1 MELFFADLKLKLDS
15 YKDSEKILSS
25 SFTNKN
31 NCKNYVLPK
40 IFKKA
45 AVLCLIETDKKRLN
59 ILLTLRSRQLTNHP
73 GQISFPGGKVNSKE
87 SFYDCA
93 LRETEEEIGLKN
105 KNINILGEL
114 DMYLSGSNFLIKP
127 VIGFINKNYK
137 ISLNKAEVEKVI
149 YFPIDHLFIK
159 QNVKSKFYIDSNKNK
174 KMFYYDINWK
184 NHRIWGTTAIIL
196 VHLSKIISSV
206 I

>member
-1 MELFFADLKLKLDS
+1 MISKLS
-15 YKDSEKILSS
+15 
-25 SFTNKN
+25 
-31 NCKNYVLPK
+31 PK
-40 IFKKA
+40 
-45 AVLCLIETDKKRLN
+45 
-59 ILLTLRSRQLTNHP
+59 
-73 GQISFPGGKVNSKE
+73 
-87 SFYDCA
+87 
-93 LRETEEEIGLKN
+93 
-105 KNINILGEL
+105 
-114 DMYLSGSNFLIKP
+114 NFLIDLFKKNADK
-127 VIGFINKNYK
+127 IFIINENYK

-159 QNVKSKFYIDSNKNK
+159 KNVKSKFYIDSNKNK

>member
-1 MELFFADLKLKLDS
+1 M
-15 YKDSEKILSS
+15 
-25 SFTNKN
+25 
-31 NCKNYVLPK
+31 
-40 IFKKA
+40 
-45 AVLCLIETDKKRLN
+45 
-59 ILLTLRSRQLTNHP
+59 TLRSKQLTNHP

-137 ISLNKAEVEKVI
+137 ISLNKAEVEKII